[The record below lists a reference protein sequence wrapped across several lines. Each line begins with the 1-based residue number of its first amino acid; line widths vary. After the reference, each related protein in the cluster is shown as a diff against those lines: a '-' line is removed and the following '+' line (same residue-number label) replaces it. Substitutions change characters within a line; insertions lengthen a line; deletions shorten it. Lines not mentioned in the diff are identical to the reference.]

1 MLFVITALIKILELL
16 FWVLLSCVIATALMF
31 LLFLVHRW
39 AENDENSR
47 H

>member
-1 MLFVITALIKILELL
+1 MLFVLTALIKILELL
-16 FWVLLSCVIATALMF
+16 FWVLLSCVIATVLMF

-39 AENDENSR
+39 ADDEDSR

>member
-1 MLFVITALIKILELL
+1 MLFVLTALIKILEML
-16 FWVLLSCVIATALMF
+16 FWIVLSCVIVTVLAF

-39 AENDENSR
+39 AEDEDSR

>member
-1 MLFVITALIKILELL
+1 MLFVLTALIKILELL

-39 AENDENSR
+39 AEDEDSR

>member
-1 MLFVITALIKILELL
+1 MLFVLTALIKILEML
-16 FWVLLSCVIATALMF
+16 FWVVLSCVIVTALAF

-39 AENDENSR
+39 AEDENSR

>member
-16 FWVLLSCVIATALMF
+16 FWVLLSCVIVTILMF

-39 AENDENSR
+39 AEDEDSR

>member
-1 MLFVITALIKILELL
+1 MLFVLTALIKILEML
-16 FWVLLSCVIATALMF
+16 FWVVLSCVIVTVLAF

-39 AENDENSR
+39 AEDEDSR

>member
-1 MLFVITALIKILELL
+1 MLFVLTALIKILELL
-16 FWVLLSCVIATALMF
+16 FWVVLSCVIVTVLAF

-39 AENDENSR
+39 AEDDDSR